1 MFIISVASLLL
12 YHISQFYKRKDNAPL
27 GHKRD
32 FMISKKFIIDYMNL
46 FFPYN
51 SEKHDKFMRIIEDFT
66 NQYIEAANMAVLA
79 VDKDRKIV
87 MVNHLASA
95 LLETAGA
102 SLIDHRVEDV
112 LPDSPLKEITC
123 ENYMSI
129 PKQFEMQGK
138 TLYAER
144 SPITHDDTVLAVAS
158 FFYNITDTTNT
169 SESLNQAHKN
179 ELFLNEIIDN
189 SYDGIYITDNKGK
202 TILVNKAYERI
213 SGISRSQLIGEYI
226 QNLVSSGLI
235 STSITK
241 DVVSGKKTVTR
252 TQTNAN
258 NKEVLITGT
267 PIFDTL
273 GNVRHVIT
281 NVRDITELIS
291 LNNKLQAEITRADM
305 YQSQLLK
312 ESSDE
317 NIAYGSREFENVLS
331 ISKKISKMDS
341 TVLILGETGVG
352 KEIIAQYIHKHS
364 NRENKPY
371 IKINCGA
378 IPQNLLESELFGYVP
393 GAFTGASSKGK
404 PGLFELADTGT
415 LFLDEIGELPIN
427 LQSAL
432 LRVLQDGEV
441 TRVGSSKSNKVDV
454 RIITATNRDLEEMIE
469 EGTFR
474 SDLYYRLNVV
484 SVNIP
489 PLRERKADIPFLA
502 EKTIQDLNKKYKV
515 EKALTPNFIQ
525 LLMRKD
531 WPGNIREL
539 KNFIEKQ
546 FVLSDDNIIDVPA
559 AHNQFKATEKS
570 NASENGAGLPQQD
583 LHLPTYAEAKEA
595 MERDLFKRALE
606 QGKSTYKA
614 AALLDMSQSTFFR
627 KYKELFPNGVE

>member
-1 MFIISVASLLL
+1 
-12 YHISQFYKRKDNAPL
+12 
-27 GHKRD
+27 
-32 FMISKKFIIDYMNL
+32 MISKKFIIDYLNR
-46 FFPYN
+46 FFPYDN
-51 SEKHDKFMRIIEDFT
+51 ETHNHFLKIIQNFT
-66 NQYIEAANMAVLA
+66 DQYIEAANMAVLA
-79 VDKDRKIV
+79 VDKNRKIV

-95 LLETAGA
+95 LLETAEA
-102 SLIDHRVEDV
+102 QMIDQYIEDV
-112 LPDSPLKEITC
+112 LPDSPLTNVTY
-123 ENYMSI
+123 ENYMSL
-129 PKQFEMQGK
+129 PKQFIVSGK

-144 SPITHDDTVLAVAS
+144 TPIIHEDTTIAIAS
-158 FFYNITDTTNT
+158 FFYNITDTLTI
-169 SESLNQAHKN
+169 SENLNQAHKN

-189 SYDGIYITDNKGK
+189 SYDGIYITDREGK

-213 SGISRSQLIGEYI
+213 SGISRAQLIGEKI
-226 QNLVSSGLI
+226 QNLVSAGLI

-241 DVVSGKKTVTR
+241 DVVSSKKTVTR

-258 NKEVLITGT
+258 DKNILITGA

-291 LNNKLQAEITRADM
+291 LSNKLQAEINRADM
-305 YQSQLLK
+305 YQNQLLK

-317 NIAYGSREFENVLS
+317 NIVYGSREFENVLS

-352 KEIIAQYIHKHS
+352 KEIIAQYIHKQS

-393 GAFTGASSKGK
+393 GAFTGASAKGK

-441 TRVGSSKSNKVDV
+441 TRVGGAKSKKVDV

-502 EKTIQDLNKKYKV
+502 EKTIQDLNTKYKV
-515 EKALTPNFIQ
+515 EKALSPNFIQ

-546 FVLSDDNIIDVPA
+546 FVLSDENIIDIPA
-559 AHNQFKATEKS
+559 PHGQVNQNREDSYPEDAES
-570 NASENGAGLPQQD
+570 ASSQTQ
-583 LHLPTYAEAKEA
+583 LPTYAQAKEN
-595 MERDLFKRALE
+595 MEKDLFQKALK

-627 KYKELFPNGVE
+627 KYKELFPNGIE

>member
-559 AHNQFKATEKS
+559 AHNQFKAAEKS
-570 NASENGAGLPQQD
+570 NASESGTGLPPQD